1 MTYFF
6 YIKKSNKMNFKQIL
20 IILNFLLCVTFLKAQ
35 DPIRKWDGCFDVGFG
50 YGITIQNINSK
61 GGSISG
67 VSAGLQ
73 YKDKIGLGF
82 GFSYA
87 LNFVNLA
94 GIGADFQYKPLKWLL
109 VKMQMGKI
117 ISASNS
123 DYFGG
128 VLSTN
133 LPVES
138 NNFYWKGTI
147 AIRFA
152 QFFYVGITKFQT
164 TQTIATGISS
174 IKQNVDIV
182 TPQLGMNVPFH
193 AKRIKK

>member
-1 MTYFF
+1 MKL
-6 YIKKSNKMNFKQIL
+6 KKIL
-20 IILNFLLCVTFLKAQ
+20 IILNFLFYVTFLKAQ

-50 YGITIQNINSK
+50 YGITIQNINPK

-73 YKDKIGLGF
+73 YKDKIGLGV

-87 LNFVNLA
+87 LNSVNLV
-94 GIGADFQYKPLKWLL
+94 GIGADIQYKPIKWLL
-109 VKMQMGKI
+109 MKMQMGKI
-117 ISASNS
+117 ISASDGDS
-123 DYFGG
+123 FGG

-138 NNFYWKGTI
+138 NNFYWKGTL
-147 AIRFA
+147 AVRFA
-152 QFFYVGITKFQT
+152 QFFYVGIAKFQT
-164 TQTIATGISS
+164 TQTITTSTSS
-174 IKQNVDIV
+174 IKQNVDVV

-193 AKRIKK
+193 AKRVKK